1 MTESEKKTSNS
12 EIEKQDLTASAP
24 FSLTTVS
31 LNMHYAVLF
40 DSRSQHLCSPID
52 GFLNILFPATDNTCI
67 CPYFLKQQSYVIR
80 GGENIIHPI
89 KKGEILEWKNIY
101 KDNLAIALF
110 VSDEVLDDFKVKF
123 QENNLR
129 FKNGLLTGSDNRIR
143 LLITQ
148 ALEYMTHDSYL
159 NRLRVQALLIE
170 ILVHQIEGLYAENE
184 RHEVIPNKNHY
195 DKILLAKNIIHRD
208 FSKNYTIPELA
219 KHVGTNEQYL
229 KTHFK
234 QYFGKTVMN
243 YITEKKMEHAKELI
257 LTGDYRVSDVARMT
271 GYKHSTHFTSA
282 FKKYFGFIPNSLKY
296 TFLIANEGAQ
306 LLADLEGILPLL

>member
-1 MTESEKKTSNS
+1 MTGSGKKTSNS
-12 EIEKQDLTASAP
+12 ENTSIHSVPYTLSALTAI
-24 FSLTTVS
+24 T
-31 LNMHYAVLF
+31 LNIHYVLLN
-40 DSRSQHLCSPID
+40 DTNSQYIMSPVN
-52 GFLNILFPATDNTCI
+52 GFLNVLFPTVDNACI

-89 KKGEILEWKNIY
+89 KQGEMLEWKNIY

-110 VSDEVLDDFKVKF
+110 FSDDILDDFRLKF
-123 QENNLR
+123 EENSGR

-143 LLITQ
+143 LLINQ
-148 ALEYMTHDSYL
+148 ALEFMTHDTYL

-184 RHEVIPNKNHY
+184 RHEIIANKNHY

-282 FKKYFGFIPNSLKY
+282 FKKYFGFIPNSLRY

-306 LLADLEGILPLL
+306 LLTEFESMINVL